1 MGSLRLWIVLLA
13 AVSFLAGGASG
24 LVLAAELR
32 PPERD
37 RGAFADY
44 RELLVER
51 FDLSP
56 ERERGLRVILDRY
69 QKDIEACRSRQID
82 LIEEDL
88 ARLGLTCRQRI
99 RDYVLPAEQ
108 REEFARLSEGLP
120 TTHTP

>member
-1 MGSLRLWIVLLA
+1 MSQLRLWILLLA

-44 RELLVER
+44 RELLVAR

-69 QKDIEACRSRQID
+69 QKDIEAVKSRQID
-82 LIEEDL
+82 LIEDDL

-99 RDYVLPAEQ
+99 RDYVLPADR
-108 REEFARLSEGLP
+108 REEFSRLADGLATAR
-120 TTHTP
+120 TP